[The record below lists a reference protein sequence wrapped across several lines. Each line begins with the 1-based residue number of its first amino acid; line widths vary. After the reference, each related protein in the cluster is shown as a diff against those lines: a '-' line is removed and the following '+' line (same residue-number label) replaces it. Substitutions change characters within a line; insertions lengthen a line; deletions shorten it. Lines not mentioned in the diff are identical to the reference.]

1 MATAKRSYYIP
12 KEIREDA
19 KREISYRYGSV
30 SKWAET
36 LDLNYN
42 YLTQVLNGLAPCSG
56 NYAISLAKEGLIPA
70 DKAKV
75 SK

>member
-1 MATAKRSYYIP
+1 MATTKKSYYIP
-12 KEIREDA
+12 KALREDA

-56 NYAISLAKEGLIPA
+56 NYAISLAKEGLIPS